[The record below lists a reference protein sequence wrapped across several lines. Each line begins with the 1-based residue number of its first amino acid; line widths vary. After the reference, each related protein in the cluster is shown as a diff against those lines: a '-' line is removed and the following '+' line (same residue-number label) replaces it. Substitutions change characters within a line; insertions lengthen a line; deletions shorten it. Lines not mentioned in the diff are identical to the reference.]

1 MNVTN
6 KTGKVVSVKAVS
18 LYDHLMITTVE
29 GIMIRSA
36 VSDLR
41 VMGRATQGVRVINLG
56 KKDFIADVAVIK
68 RDENS
73 TDEEE

>member
-1 MNVTN
+1 MNVTA

-18 LYDHLMITTVE
+18 YYDHLMITTVE

-56 KKDFIADVAVIK
+56 KKDVIADVAVIK
-68 RDENS
+68 RDEHSN
-73 TDEEE
+73 DEEE